1 MKHNNK
7 RYSLAKLAAELNV
20 SKATISLVM
29 NGKARSGG
37 ISVELE
43 NKIKKFCSK
52 VNYKPNIHAQ
62 RINSKQVK
70 NIVVLLEETSG
81 IDEET
86 PLGEYNISHILGG
99 IAKEAAAAGYRFS
112 IQLYQ
117 RGMSLAKVM
126 DWFHSREIDGL
137 IYYGFDIPNAW
148 KELFIKEKINIV
160 GISIDPRQ
168 GIPCVNIDN
177 YEASYKLTKHLID
190 KGYSRFLYLGGSK
203 GSYPGKQRYLGFCN
217 ALKDNSIRLDKDC
230 FLCADFD
237 LDIAE
242 DFVRQRW
249 TSGKLLENAI
259 VCANDNM
266 ALGVI
271 RALKDAAVSIPK
283 QIAVVGAD
291 NIKLGSFIEPSLT
304 TFDFL
309 PLEQGKAAF
318 KLLYHI
324 IYKNDVPE
332 NILLRSSLHFRSSG

>member
-1 MKHNNK
+1 
-7 RYSLAKLAAELNV
+7 
-20 SKATISLVM
+20 
-29 NGKARSGG
+29 
-37 ISVELE
+37 
-43 NKIKKFCSK
+43 
-52 VNYKPNIHAQ
+52 
-62 RINSKQVK
+62 
-70 NIVVLLEETSG
+70 
-81 IDEET
+81 
-86 PLGEYNISHILGG
+86 
-99 IAKEAAAAGYRFS
+99 
-112 IQLYQ
+112 
-117 RGMSLAKVM
+117 
-126 DWFHSREIDGL
+126 
-137 IYYGFDIPNAW
+137 
-148 KELFIKEKINIV
+148 
-160 GISIDPRQ
+160 
-168 GIPCVNIDN
+168 
-177 YEASYKLTKHLID
+177 
-190 KGYSRFLYLGGSK
+190 
-203 GSYPGKQRYLGFCN
+203 
-217 ALKDNSIRLDKDC
+217 LKDNSIRLDKDC